1 MEVNNDF
8 LLRMDAEAM
17 KMLMSKEFGGLD
29 KNLSDVSFLEY
40 REQLY
45 KKYYIEEAEDKLDP
59 MEISF
64 DADSLEDSQSD

>member
-45 KKYYIEEAEDKLDP
+45 KKYYKEDKN
-59 MEISF
+59 ERKI
-64 DADSLEDSQSD
+64 